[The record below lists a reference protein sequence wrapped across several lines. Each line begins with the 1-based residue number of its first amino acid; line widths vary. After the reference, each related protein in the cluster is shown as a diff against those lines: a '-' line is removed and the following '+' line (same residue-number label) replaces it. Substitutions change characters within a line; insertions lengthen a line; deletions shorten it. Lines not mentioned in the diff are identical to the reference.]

1 MCTKTARPSCAIVSC
16 WCPLTGEKR
25 SFRNNPGQP
34 NLSNLTFLPP
44 PNRRLP
50 PQSRKPLRPRPPDFP
65 APSST
70 PQSLGRRLYRS
81 RWGQRG
87 RQGIRGPRKCA
98 CDLGLKKV
106 APSSPTHGRR
116 GFRRPDRP
124 SRVPEMMS
132 LRQGRLAGAPRTE
145 ARARPPQP
153 RPLPSASRKKKKK
166 KRGKGSAE
174 TKGEVLRSGPA
185 ESPRKGGPASGG
197 PGQKRGERASPEG
210 AGWALGAQF
219 HPGTRWRFWRPGPRR
234 VPLAARALGAGRWD
248 ANPVGNVQG
257 ESKGR
262 VPPRGFAPGLA
273 PREENVAAIGPQ
285 R

>member
-166 KRGKGSAE
+166 NEERAPPRQKERYFGRGRQRAPERVGLRAADPDKSVGSELPQKEQA
-174 TKGEVLRSGPA
+174 GHLGP
-185 ESPRKGGPASGG
+185 SSTRGQGGASGG
-197 PGQKRGERASPEG
+197 PAQGGSRLL
-210 AGWALGAQF
+210 LGRSG
-219 HPGTRWRFWRPGPRR
+219 PG
-234 VPLAARALGAGRWD
+234 
-248 ANPVGNVQG
+248 VGTLTQL
-257 ESKGR
+257 EMSKGKAR
-262 VPPRGFAPGLA
+262 DGFLRGVSRQVWPLGK
-273 PREENVAAIGPQ
+273 RT
-285 R
+285 

>member
-106 APSSPTHGRR
+106 APSSPTHGRG

-166 KRGKGSAE
+166 
-174 TKGEVLRSGPA
+174 T
-185 ESPRKGGPASGG
+185 RKGLRRD
-197 PGQKRGERASPEG
+197 KRRGTSVG
-210 AGWALGAQF
+210 AGREPPKGWACERRTRTKAWGASF
-219 HPGTRWRFWRPGPRR
+219 PRR
-234 VPLAARALGAGRWD
+234 SRLGTWGPVPPGDKVALLAARPKAGPACCSGARGRALGR
-248 ANPVGNVQG
+248 
-257 ESKGR
+257 
-262 VPPRGFAPGLA
+262 
-273 PREENVAAIGPQ
+273 
-285 R
+285 